1 MRALSVLALSAL
13 AVFGQ
18 TGMRDRYF
26 ARYPFD
32 QWLNEPDRAQI
43 KWEARVYPAKL
54 SAHQRLAARI
64 EIFLDAREVGKRR
77 GRGEFVT
84 LLRVEDSAGKIWRAH
99 NGYDLSLIP
108 ADAKAVPLMYA
119 QDVFLL
125 PGDYKIAM
133 ATCDSITREYSFTR
147 RTLHV
152 GELKADALAQSDRDL
167 PAVEFVRPLD
177 APDSWFQPY
186 IRGRLRVG
194 VPTTR
199 PVHVDL
205 VMNITPSERASGS
218 LRIFRRNMSVLV
230 PALKILAGMEVP
242 NGSLDVTLLDLTRQK
257 TWEQIGARG
266 LDWKKMRE
274 PLADAQPGVIDAQSL
289 AAKAGMARFFR
300 DQVLV
305 RATAARDRDELSIVI
320 VLSAPAFLDRQLRLE
335 PAALERDPNRR
346 IFYLRYRPVFL
357 HPVADGSVA
366 APPLPS
372 DDLEHALK
380 TLDARVLTAS
390 SREEFRKAVAAM
402 LSDIGKM

>member
-1 MRALSVLALSAL
+1 
-13 AVFGQ
+13 
-18 TGMRDRYF
+18 
-26 ARYPFD
+26 
-32 QWLNEPDRAQI
+32 
-43 KWEARVYPAKL
+43 
-54 SAHQRLAARI
+54 
-64 EIFLDAREVGKRR
+64 
-77 GRGEFVT
+77 
-84 LLRVEDSAGKIWRAH
+84 
-99 NGYDLSLIP
+99 
-108 ADAKAVPLMYA
+108 
-119 QDVFLL
+119 
-125 PGDYKIAM
+125 
-133 ATCDSITREYSFTR
+133 
-147 RTLHV
+147 
-152 GELKADALAQSDRDL
+152 
-167 PAVEFVRPLD
+167 
-177 APDSWFQPY
+177 
-186 IRGRLRVG
+186 
-194 VPTTR
+194 
-199 PVHVDL
+199 
-205 VMNITPSERASGS
+205 MNITPSERASGS

-366 APPLPS
+366 ALPLPS

-390 SREEFRKAVAAM
+390 SPEEFRKAVAAM